1 MKVLLLLGANLG
13 DRAGN
18 LRRAVAAIR
27 RWDGCRVRKLSR
39 IYETAPVG
47 PSEKP
52 YLNQAVA
59 LDAER
64 TPMGLLIESKILEA
78 AAGRK
83 PGVRWGARLLDVDV
97 IACGGLRVRTA
108 WLALPHPRVAER
120 AFALAPLADVA
131 GGWKPDGERTVR
143 QLLAE
148 LDPDPK
154 TVRLRSSGQ
163 LEGRAGSGHHA

>member
-1 MKVLLLLGANLG
+1 VKVLLLLGANLG
-13 DRAGN
+13 DRLQN

-27 RWDGCRVRKLSR
+27 KWDGCRVHDLSS

-59 LDAER
+59 LETSR
-64 TPMGLLIESKILEA
+64 TPMGLLIEAKILEA

-83 PGVRWGARLLDVDV
+83 PGVRWGARPLDVDL
-97 IACGGLRVRTA
+97 IMCGERRLRTP
-108 WLALPHPRVAER
+108 WLTVPHPRVASR

-131 GGWKPDGERTVR
+131 GSWKPDGKRTTR
-143 QLLAE
+143 KLLAF

-154 TVRLRSSGQ
+154 TVRLWP
-163 LEGRAGSGHHA
+163 